1 MKIDIFRKFS
11 AKQSKINL
19 CPSVFICG
27 FKFFLFFGFCFLC
40 ASCQKP
46 ASDSPAE
53 TVQRKTITLGDE
65 PKAQGENLP
74 DAIKIR
80 VQISEAF
87 DLRVKAGQ
95 KIRRGDVIADRRR
108 ERELLEKQIVRL
120 REQRGAI
127 LLSIK
132 RLDNLSRTKEESL
145 RLEVLQIPASDFSAS
160 VAEIKRAE
168 TNLSLSASLVE
179 KQKAKIEKLK
189 TLRFENLET
198 ILSHEQVKL
207 DELLARQAETRD
219 SLELA
224 RAQFATT
231 KANRAYVEQKDKLE
245 IEKQKFSMREAMQNL
260 EIQQAQ
266 LQANLQ
272 SIEKQ
277 MIDLEQQLARAEAVR
292 ASFAGTVEKI
302 IWESQTNDEISI
314 VIFIDVA
321 GDTSES
327 PKL

>member
-1 MKIDIFRKFS
+1 MMRFILIVSFS
-11 AKQSKINL
+11 LFLSGCHQSDMPQPE
-19 CPSVFICG
+19 PS
-27 FKFFLFFGFCFLC
+27 
-40 ASCQKP
+40 S
-46 ASDSPAE
+46 
-53 TVQRKTITLGDE
+53 TRTITLGDE

-80 VQISEAF
+80 VQISSAD
-87 DLRVKAGQ
+87 DLWVKAGQ

-108 ERELLEKQIVRL
+108 ERELLERQIIRL
-120 REQRGAI
+120 RQQREAI
-127 LLSIK
+127 LLSVK

-145 RLEVLQIPASDFSAS
+145 RLEVLQMPASDFSAS
-160 VAEIKRAE
+160 AAEIKQAE
-168 TNLSLSASLVE
+168 NNLSLSASLVE
-179 KQKAKIEKLK
+179 KQKSKIEKLK

-207 DELLARQAETRD
+207 EELEAKESASRD
-219 SLELA
+219 NLQLA
-224 RAQFATT
+224 RAQLATT
-231 KANRAYVEQKDKLE
+231 KANRAYLEQKDRLE
-245 IEKQKFSMREAMQNL
+245 IEKQKFIRREAMQNL

-277 MIDLEQQLARAEAVR
+277 TIDSEQQLARVEVVR

-302 IWESQTNDEISI
+302 IWESQTNDEISV
-314 VIFIDVA
+314 VIFVDVA
-321 GDTSES
+321 GDDSQS

>member
-1 MKIDIFRKFS
+1 MRFILIVSFS
-11 AKQSKINL
+11 LFLSGCHQSDTPQPE
-19 CPSVFICG
+19 PS
-27 FKFFLFFGFCFLC
+27 
-40 ASCQKP
+40 S
-46 ASDSPAE
+46 
-53 TVQRKTITLGDE
+53 TRTITLGDE

-80 VQISEAF
+80 VQISSAA

-120 REQRGAI
+120 RQQREAI
-127 LLSIK
+127 LLSVK
-132 RLDNLSRTKEESL
+132 RLDNLSQTKEESL
-145 RLEVLQIPASDFSAS
+145 RLEQATMPASDFSAS
-160 VAEIKRAE
+160 AAEIKQAE
-168 TNLSLSASLVE
+168 NNLSLSASLVE
-179 KQKAKIEKLK
+179 KQKAKIAKLK

-207 DELLARQAETRD
+207 EELEAKESASRD
-219 SLELA
+219 NLQLA
-224 RAQFATT
+224 RAQLATT
-231 KANRAYVEQKDKLE
+231 KANRAYLEQKDRLE
-245 IEKQKFSMREAMQNL
+245 IEKQKFIRREAMQNL

-277 MIDLEQQLARAEAVR
+277 TIDSEQQLARTRVVR

-302 IWESQTNDEISI
+302 IWESQTNDEISV

-321 GDTSES
+321 GDDSQS

>member
-1 MKIDIFRKFS
+1 M
-11 AKQSKINL
+11 
-19 CPSVFICG
+19 
-27 FKFFLFFGFCFLC
+27 
-40 ASCQKP
+40 
-46 ASDSPAE
+46 
-53 TVQRKTITLGDE
+53 
-65 PKAQGENLP
+65 
-74 DAIKIR
+74 
-80 VQISEAF
+80 
-87 DLRVKAGQ
+87 
-95 KIRRGDVIADRRR
+95 
-108 ERELLEKQIVRL
+108 
-120 REQRGAI
+120 
-127 LLSIK
+127 
-132 RLDNLSRTKEESL
+132 
-145 RLEVLQIPASDFSAS
+145 
-160 VAEIKRAE
+160 
-168 TNLSLSASLVE
+168 
-179 KQKAKIEKLK
+179 
-189 TLRFENLET
+189 
-198 ILSHEQVKL
+198 KL

>member
-1 MKIDIFRKFS
+1 MKQFILIISFS
-11 AKQSKINL
+11 LLLSG
-19 CPSVFICG
+19 CHG
-27 FKFFLFFGFCFLC
+27 
-40 ASCQKP
+40 
-46 ASDSPAE
+46 SDTPQPE
-53 TVQRKTITLGDE
+53 PTRERTITLGDE

-74 DAIKIR
+74 DVIKIR
-80 VQISEAF
+80 VQISAAA

-145 RLEVLQIPASDFSAS
+145 RLEVLQMPASEFSAS

-168 TNLSLSASLVE
+168 NNLSLSASLVE

-224 RAQFATT
+224 RAQLATT

-245 IEKQKFSMREAMQNL
+245 IEKQKFIRREAMQNL

-277 MIDLEQQLARAEAVR
+277 TIDLEQQLARAEAVR

-302 IWESQTNDEISI
+302 IWESQTNDEISV

>member
-224 RAQFATT
+224 RAQLATT
-231 KANRAYVEQKDKLE
+231 KPIALMSSKKTNWRLKNKNSSVGKQCKTLKSNRRSFRR
-245 IEKQKFSMREAMQNL
+245 ICS
-260 EIQQAQ
+260 
-266 LQANLQ
+266 Q
-272 SIEKQ
+272 SKNKRLI
-277 MIDLEQQLARAEAVR
+277 
-292 ASFAGTVEKI
+292 
-302 IWESQTNDEISI
+302 
-314 VIFIDVA
+314 
-321 GDTSES
+321 
-327 PKL
+327 